1 MKKIIYTLIISTV
14 TFGSLTSCDVL
25 NQYPHNGVSRDNL
38 TDEDLELLYT
48 GLYCYSQY
56 KPSFEGYFQNDMAG
70 GDFTRGGGA
79 SFATPELWIKDAIL
93 PTSGW
98 SATPWIGYYAWLY
111 QVNEFITAAENR
123 ADDPNIREMLGG
135 AYFFR
140 GLIYY
145 NLVSK
150 YRNVQIL
157 RQATN
162 EPIANTNEAEG
173 WAFVEEN
180 LNNAISMCPNFV
192 NKNYVSV
199 QAAKAL
205 MARTLLAQGKKD
217 EAADLA
223 VELINDPAFGLED
236 FSMIFRGQ
244 DNKEEIFTFINS
256 GEESGINFASQ
267 FYQPAT
273 TYVPTKEIIELY
285 TSNDK
290 RMNISVWAD
299 GDATVLNK
307 YNNVSSTNPII
318 ITRLAEMYLIAAE
331 GKGIAGGGLKYL
343 NTLREKRGLPA
354 VNVSN
359 DTDLLT
365 SVLHERRLEFLGEGF
380 RWFDLVRTGRYTEE
394 LDLPEKYTVFPI
406 PQRERDL
413 NPNLAQNELWK

>member
-93 PTSGW
+93 PTTGW

-205 MARTLLAQGKKD
+205 MARTLLAQGKKA

-223 VELINDPAFGLED
+223 VELINDSAFGLED
-236 FSMIFRGQ
+236 FSLIFRGQ

-273 TYVPTKEIIELY
+273 TYVPTKEMIELY
-285 TSNDK
+285 TSSDK

-307 YNNVSSTNPII
+307 YNNISSTNPII

-331 GKGIAGGGLKYL
+331 GKGVAGGGLKYL

-365 SVLHERRLEFLGEGF
+365 AVLHERRLEFLGEGF
-380 RWFDLVRTGRYTEE
+380 RWFDLVRTGRFTEE

>member
-205 MARTLLAQGKKD
+205 MARTLLAQGKKA

>member
-1 MKKIIYTLIISTV
+1 MKKIIYTLIISAV
-14 TFGSLTSCDVL
+14 TFGGLISCDVL

-70 GDFTRGGGA
+70 GDFTRGGGS

-93 PTSGW
+93 PTTGW

-111 QVNEFITAAENR
+111 QVNEFIIAAEKR
-123 ADDPNIREMLGG
+123 ADDAKIREMLGG

-162 EPIANTNEAEG
+162 EPVANTNEAEG

-180 LNNAISMCPNFV
+180 INNAISMCPNFV

-205 MARTLLAQGKKD
+205 MARTLLAQGKKA

-223 VELINDPAFGLED
+223 VELINDSSFGLED
-236 FSMIFRGQ
+236 FSLIFRGQ

-273 TYVPTKEIIELY
+273 TYVPTKKMIELY

-331 GKGIAGGGLKYL
+331 GKGVAGGGLKYL

-354 VNVSN
+354 VSVSN
-359 DTDLLT
+359 DNDLLT
-365 SVLHERRLEFLGEGF
+365 AVLHERRLEFLGEGF
-380 RWFDLVRTGRYTEE
+380 RWFDLVRTGRYTTE